1 MAILNSIRKRG
12 FFLILIIAL
21 ALFAFILSDIINKG
35 GSSASTQNVVASVNG
50 TEISREDF
58 MGKVDERQRSLG
70 PNANPYQAMNT
81 VWETE
86 LRSILYKQQAET
98 LGLGVSEEQLNETL
112 ALSLSNNPTFQDENG
127 IYSEARVIE
136 YVASI
141 QNNATAKKQWDDYID
156 GVRESILQTNYVNL
170 VASGLAVTIAEGE
183 QQYHFEN
190 DKINIEYIQVPY
202 SKIADEDVPVTDAE
216 IEAYIRKNPSKY
228 EVEPIVDIQYIS
240 FSEEPSMEDIEAAKV
255 EMAEL
260 KEAFSAAEDPIQF
273 VNNESENSFAD
284 RWFFKKDL
292 PPSLKDTLLNI
303 PIGTVYGPF
312 TVDKTVNLSKVI
324 KTMQLPDSVEAR
336 HILIPVGLSRTD
348 SITRTPEQAK
358 ALADSLLVEL
368 KKNKSK
374 FGDFVKKYSSDQ
386 GSIEKGGHYDWF
398 AYNTMVGPFR
408 DFCFEKNVG
417 DMGVVETQFGYHL
430 IEVEGQKNK
439 KDAYKIATVVKEIE
453 PSEATLTQVFS
464 ESAKFEEAVR
474 NADFTKTAEEKGLT
488 PKPVNKI
495 GKLDSNIPGIGNN
508 RTIVTWAFEE
518 GSKVGDVKRFN
529 INDAY
534 VVVQLTRKS
543 DKKALMSVAE
553 ASVTVTPILR
563 KQKKAQKIRESLTG
577 STLQEMATS
586 QNVAVK
592 TASAL
597 TRSTPTIA
605 DAGTEPYVVGMAFG
619 KAAGETTPIIDGE
632 TGVFVVRVLAKN
644 EAPALDNYVSY
655 VNQLKA
661 SLNTSTVNSKVFN
674 ALRKAADIEDNR
686 ADFY

>member
-70 PNANPYQAMNT
+70 PTANPYQAMNT

-86 LRSILYKQQAET
+86 LRNILYKQQAEE
-98 LGLGVSEEQLNETL
+98 LGIDVSEEQLNETL
-112 ALSLSNNPTFQDENG
+112 ALSLSSNPTFQDENG

-141 QNNATAKKQWDDYID
+141 QNNPTAKKQWDDFID
-156 GVRESILQTNYVNL
+156 GVRENQLQTNYINL
-170 VASGLAVTIAEGE
+170 VVSGLAVTIAEGE

-190 DKINIEYIQVPY
+190 DKINIEYVQVPY
-202 SKIADEDVPVTDAE
+202 TKIADEDVPVTDAE

-228 EVEPIVDIQYIS
+228 EVDPIVDIQYIS
-240 FSEEPSMEDIEAAKV
+240 FSEEPSLEDIEAAKGD
-255 EMAEL
+255 MNEL
-260 KEAFSAAEDPIQF
+260 KESFANAEDPIQF
-273 VNNESENSFAD
+273 VNNESENPFVD

-292 PPSLKDTLLNI
+292 PPSLKDTILNI
-303 PIGTVYGPF
+303 PTGTVYGPF
-312 TVDKTVNLSKVI
+312 SVDKTLNLSKVI
-324 KTMQLPDSVEAR
+324 KTIQLPDSVEAR

-348 SITRTPEQAK
+348 SIDRTPEQAK
-358 ALADSLLVEL
+358 ALADSLLTEL

-439 KDAYKIATVVKEIE
+439 KEAYKIATVVKEIE
-453 PSEATLTQVFS
+453 PSEATLSQVFS

-495 GKLDSNIPGIGNN
+495 GELDSNIPGIGNN
-508 RTIVTWAFEE
+508 RTIVNWAFEE

-563 KQKKAQKIRESLTG
+563 KQKKAQKIREGISG

-586 QNVAVK
+586 QNVGVK

-605 DAGTEPYVVGMAFG
+605 DAGTEPLVVGMAFG

-632 TGVFVVRVLAKN
+632 TGVFVVRVLSKT
-644 EAPALDNYVSY
+644 EAPALDNYASY
-655 VNQLKA
+655 ISQLK
-661 SLNTSTVNSKVFN
+661 SGINTSSVNVRVFN
-674 ALRKAADIEDNR
+674 ALKKTADIEDNR

>member
-50 TEISREDF
+50 TEITREDF

-86 LRSILYKQQAET
+86 LRSILYKQQAEE
-98 LGLGVSEEQLNETL
+98 LGIGVSEEQLNETL
-112 ALSLSNNPTFQDENG
+112 ALSLSSNPTFQDENG

-141 QNNATAKKQWDDYID
+141 QNNATAKKQWDDFIN
-156 GVRESILQTNYVNL
+156 GVRENILQTNYVNL
-170 VASGLAVTIAEGE
+170 VSSGLAVTIAEGE

-202 SKIADEDVPVTDAE
+202 TKIADEDVPVTDAE
-216 IEAYIRKNPSKY
+216 IEAYVRKNPSKF
-228 EVEPIVDIQYIS
+228 EVEPMVDIQYIS
-240 FSEEPSMEDIEAAKV
+240 FSEDPSMEDIEAAKG
-255 EMAEL
+255 EMEEL
-260 KEAFSAAEDPIQF
+260 KAAFSAAEDPTQF
-273 VNNESENSFAD
+273 VNNESESAFVD
-284 RWFFKKDL
+284 RWFFQKDL
-292 PPSLKDTLLNI
+292 PPSLKDTILNI

-312 TVDKTVNLSKVI
+312 TVDKTLNLSKVI
-324 KTMQLPDSVEAR
+324 KTIQLPDSVEAR

-348 SITRTPEQAK
+348 SIDRTPEQAK
-358 ALADSLLVEL
+358 ALADSLLTEL

-474 NADFTKTAEEKGLT
+474 NADFTKTAEEKGLS

-508 RTIVTWAFEE
+508 RTIVNWAFEE
-518 GSKVGDVKRFN
+518 GSNVGDVKRFN

-563 KQKKAQKIRESLTG
+563 NQKKAQKIREGISG

-605 DAGTEPYVVGMAFG
+605 DAGTEPLVVGMAFG

-632 TGVFVVRVLAKN
+632 TGVFVVRVLSKT
-644 EAPALDNYVSY
+644 EAPALDNYASY
-655 VNQLKA
+655 ISQLK
-661 SLNTSTVNSKVFN
+661 SGINTSSVNVRVFN
-674 ALRKAADIEDNR
+674 ALKKTADIEDNR